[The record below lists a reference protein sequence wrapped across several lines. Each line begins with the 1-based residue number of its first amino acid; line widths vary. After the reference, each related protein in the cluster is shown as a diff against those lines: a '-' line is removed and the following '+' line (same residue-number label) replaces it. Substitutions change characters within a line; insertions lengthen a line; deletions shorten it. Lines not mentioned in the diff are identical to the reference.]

1 MACNTRD
8 APYSFA
14 QSTMT
19 QVAKAPSKK
28 RAVSAAGRE
37 TRRRIC
43 LAAEALI
50 GKQGPEAVTLKEI
63 GSAAGQRN
71 RSAVAYH
78 FGDKANLINEV
89 IRMRNSEMEEER
101 QALLDAAQAQGRTDD
116 LLTLVRCLYQPIL
129 SVVDD
134 QGIHRYSRFQLQ
146 ILSSQYVK
154 TPIDDRY
161 FREFPARIAIIKLL
175 EKRIKSRSSVEYGY
189 KVVMAS
195 TIFHSCVKM
204 CDDHHVAF
212 SQFANLEQAVESA
225 YDLMCKTFQSA
236 PWGA

>member
-1 MACNTRD
+1 MMNDLTMPPSSKRRD
-8 APYSFA
+8 
-14 QSTMT
+14 
-19 QVAKAPSKK
+19 
-28 RAVSAAGRE
+28 SAAGRE
-37 TRRRIC
+37 TRRLIC

-50 GKQGPEAVTLKEI
+50 GKQGPEGATLKEI
-63 GSAAGQRN
+63 GKAAGQRN

-78 FGDKANLINEV
+78 FGDKASLINEV

-101 QALLDAAQAQGRTDD
+101 GALLEEAKAQGKTDD

-129 SVVDD
+129 SVTDD
-134 QGIHRYSRFQLQ
+134 QGIHCYSRFQLQ

-161 FREFPARIAIIKLL
+161 FTEFRARIAIIRML
-175 EKRIKSRSSVEYGY
+175 ERVIRSKSDAEYAY

-204 CDDHHVAF
+204 CDEQHVAF
-212 SQFANLEQAVESA
+212 SQFANLDQAVGSA
-225 YDLMCKTFQSA
+225 FDLMCKTFQSD